1 MSTSHKKKRKKK
13 KGKGSSALL
22 TILLIV
28 SMAIFGF
35 AAFNL
40 AKILLE
46 YKAGTDEYK
55 SIEARFTTVNT
66 NAGSTEESV
75 TASGEDRPEVVK
87 PGSTAAP
94 KEPKDP
100 EPPLTINWEQ
110 LAAVN
115 SDIVG
120 WIYVE
125 EFGDTISY
133 PVLRGP
139 DNDYY
144 LRRTFEKKDVFAGS
158 IFENYENARDFADP
172 HTILYGH
179 NMKNGSMFAK
189 IKRFSDPSVLAHD
202 PYFWILTPD
211 GNYRY
216 HIFSIFT
223 TDENSDVYTM
233 FSGWGDNFTDW
244 VKTQKARSAVETDAV
259 LGDNEF
265 IVTLSTCTNASG
277 PLRTVVL
284 GKCDTIAKPQRNEAE
299 RAEDAERLKED

>member
-1 MSTSHKKKRKKK
+1 MAARHKKKRKKK
-13 KGKGSSALL
+13 GGGSSVLL
-22 TILLIV
+22 TLLLILSIAV
-28 SMAIFGF
+28 FGF

-55 SIEARFTTVNT
+55 SIEANYTTVNPD
-66 NAGSTEESV
+66 AGSTAES
-75 TASGEDRPEVVK
+75 TSASGQETIPADTV
-87 PGSTAAP
+87 
-94 KEPKDP
+94 PKDP
-100 EPPLTINWEQ
+100 EPPLTINWEE
-110 LAAVN
+110 LKAVN

-144 LRRTFEKKDVFAGS
+144 LRRTFEKKNVFAGS
-158 IFENYENARDFADP
+158 IFENYENSRDFADP

-189 IKRFSDPSVLAHD
+189 IKKFSDPAVLAHD

-216 HIFSIFT
+216 QIFAVFNTNES
-223 TDENSDVYTM
+223 SDLYMM
-233 FSGWGDNFTDW
+233 FSGWGEEFTDW
-244 VKTQKARSAVETDAV
+244 IKAQKANSSVETDV
-259 LGDNEF
+259 PIGENEH
-265 IVTLSTCTNASG
+265 IVTLSTCTNATG
-277 PLRTVVL
+277 PLRSVVM
-284 GKCDTIAKPQRNEAE
+284 GKCVTIARPQANAAE
-299 RAEDAERLKED
+299 RAEDAARFAQEAA